1 MLLQLFKS
9 NAPSEEEEEDE
20 EEEEEKER
28 EEEEETWIIFTDGI
42 LDKSNHNN
50 VTIYSSLL

>member
-9 NAPSEEEEEDE
+9 NAPSEEEEE
-20 EEEEEKER
+20 ER
-28 EEEEETWIIFTDGI
+28 KREEEETWIIFYDGI

-50 VTIYSSLL
+50 VTIYSSL